1 MMETVSS
8 IAMPEIVAIE
18 RPVDAEFAI
27 IDLALDPEML
37 GWVYE
42 QMRHGDIRWESLY
55 QGTDWQ
61 QNWKSGPVL
70 VGLKGFDSSADELAK
85 VFAQHPVG
93 LFINGPGAA
102 LEIAAEQ
109 LRQHAITELNGKQAA
124 FRFYDPR
131 HLAEL
136 LSIVTEGHV
145 NSLVRPGE
153 QWIWHDSE
161 KWQSF
166 SCLKSSDATAPATSI
181 VLSQEQLESFERLKR
196 LKRARSLASHYQ
208 AWVKSSDPETVIFDH
223 LTAAKKAGL
232 DKVSD
237 QERWLRIALT
247 LSSPVQNSSA
257 WQALATNDQLTPRQR
272 LSNMEKTV

>member
-1 MMETVSS
+1 METVSS
-8 IAMPEIVAIE
+8 ITMPEIIAIE

-27 IDLALDPEML
+27 IDLALDQEML

-42 QMRHGDIRWESLY
+42 QMQHRDIRWESLY

-61 QNWKSGPVL
+61 QNWKSGPIL
-70 VGLKGFDSSADELAK
+70 IELKGSDSCTDALAK
-85 VFAQHPVG
+85 LFPQYPNG
-93 LFINGPGAA
+93 LFINVPGVTPET
-102 LEIAAEQ
+102 LAEQ
-109 LRQHAITELNGKQAA
+109 LRQHAIIELNGKQAA

-131 HLAEL
+131 HLTEL
-136 LSIVTEGHV
+136 LSILTDIQR

-153 QWIWHDSE
+153 QWVWHDSDQ
-161 KWQSF
+161 WQSY
-166 SCLKSSDATAPATSI
+166 SCRQSGDALAPATSI
-181 VLSQEQLESFERLKR
+181 VLSQEQLESFETLKR
-196 LKRARSLASHYQ
+196 LKKARSLASHYQ
-208 AWVKSSDPETVIFDH
+208 EWVKSSDPEKVIFDH